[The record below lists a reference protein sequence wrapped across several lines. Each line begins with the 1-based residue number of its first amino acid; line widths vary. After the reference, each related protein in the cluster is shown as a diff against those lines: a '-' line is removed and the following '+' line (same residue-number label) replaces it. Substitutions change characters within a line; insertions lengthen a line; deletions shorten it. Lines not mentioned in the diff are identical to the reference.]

1 MKEYLIEIS
10 LDQQQEINKVV
21 TSLLKYG
28 VKLNK
33 VFTPM
38 QLSITVNS
46 ENLLKKNYLVK
57 GFLNDTNTQSLLK
70 NSVVSNVWKSSGYI
84 PF

>member
-38 QLSITVNS
+38 QLSITVNG

-57 GFLNDTNTQSLLK
+57 GFLNDTNTQNLLK
-70 NSVVSNVWKSSGYI
+70 NSSVSNVWKSSGYI